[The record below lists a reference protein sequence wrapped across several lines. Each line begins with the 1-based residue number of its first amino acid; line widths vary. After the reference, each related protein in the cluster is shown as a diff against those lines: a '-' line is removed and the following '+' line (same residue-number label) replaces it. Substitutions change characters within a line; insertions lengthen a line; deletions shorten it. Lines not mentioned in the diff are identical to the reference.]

1 VNFKFSLDTLLN
13 KICQA
18 IEEDILTSAIG
29 LYTYVYTC
37 VGHTTTIYV
46 WEYAYDVYVHATEV
60 KAMVSKQ
67 PQGVQALVFG
77 VALVVLRGS

>member
-1 VNFKFSLDTLLN
+1 MN
-13 KICQA
+13 
-18 IEEDILTSAIG
+18 
-29 LYTYVYTC
+29 
-37 VGHTTTIYV
+37 V